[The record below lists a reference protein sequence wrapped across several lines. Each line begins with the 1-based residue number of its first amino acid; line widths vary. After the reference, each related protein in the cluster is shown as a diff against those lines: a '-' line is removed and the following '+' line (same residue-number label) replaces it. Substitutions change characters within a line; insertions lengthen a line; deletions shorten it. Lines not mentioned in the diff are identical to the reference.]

1 MVEDNDH
8 EWTEED
14 LEFRKAFRNIPL
26 HRIQEAR
33 ARLERYVKLVYRIYE
48 SIREDPE
55 KYVEFQKRLEEIR
68 KEEEP
73 LKTPASRHPSGLR
86 VRTSISTL

>member
-1 MVEDNDH
+1 MVEENDN

-26 HRIQEAR
+26 HKIKEAR
-33 ARLERYVKLVYRIYE
+33 ARLDRYVKLVYRIYE

-55 KYVEFQKRLEEIR
+55 KYAEFQKRLEELR
-68 KEEEP
+68 Q
-73 LKTPASRHPSGLR
+73 SDNNPSLD
-86 VRTSISTL
+86 S